1 MGVCEIS
8 RILIYIS
15 LFCPPTTKINKLYVE
30 KKFKNKVTICQV
42 KINLRFWV
50 DALKKV

>member
-15 LFCPPTTKINKLYVE
+15 LFCPPTTKINKLYIV
-30 KKFKNKVTICQV
+30 KTPKNRVSICQI
-42 KINLRFWV
+42 KINLGFNV
-50 DALKKV
+50 SQLK